1 MRLAPAL
8 LLATLPLFAACQ
20 WLPAT
25 KTEPSAP
32 TLRLQGELT
41 RQGDDWQLRPCGE
54 SRTYR
59 LEFDRQGEP
68 GEQIAQLA
76 ADSPGAL
83 FVDLRGS
90 LEASGAGLRL
100 QQLYRLQ
107 GEGRGCRDSGFK
119 RLILRA
125 SGNEPFWSLQVT
137 SGGMVLERLGS
148 PALALPYLEERLP
161 DGSLSLSSEA
171 NGQRLELWLSPGLCR
186 DDMSGALQHLRAR
199 LRLDQAAPL
208 TGCASFGGARD

>member
-125 SGNEPFWSLQVT
+125 SGNEPFWQLEVGSKGL
-137 SGGMVLERLGS
+137 VLNRPEQE
-148 PALALPYLEERLP
+148 PLALPYLEEQLP
-161 DGSLSLSSEA
+161 DGRLNFSSEA
-171 NGQRLELWLSPGLCR
+171 NGQRLDLWVAPQRCVDS
-186 DDMSGALQHLRAR
+186 MSGTVNHLSAE
-199 LRLDQAAPL
+199 LRLDGQVL
-208 TGCASFGGARD
+208 RGCAHFGAMRN

>member
-32 TLRLQGELT
+32 PLRLQGELT

-125 SGNEPFWSLQVT
+125 SGNEPFWQLEVGSKGL
-137 SGGMVLERLGS
+137 VLNRPDQE
-148 PALALPYLEERLP
+148 PLALPYLEEQLP
-161 DGSLSLSSEA
+161 DGRLNFSSEA
-171 NGQRLELWLSPGLCR
+171 NGQRLELWLAPQRCVDG
-186 DDMSGALQHLRAR
+186 MSGAVNHLSAE
-199 LRLDQAAPL
+199 LRLDGQVL
-208 TGCASFGGARD
+208 RGCAHFGAMRN